1 MTENA
6 VEFTGLFKRQG
17 RFTLGPL
24 SFGIPRGGIFG
35 LVGPNGAGKTTTLDL
50 LTGIGRPDSGAVRVY
65 GLDVGANEVE
75 VKRRLAYSGPETS
88 YSSWRRVGR
97 AIDFVSGF
105 YADWDEARCAALL
118 ETFALDR
125 AKSIADLSFGEK
137 NKLSL
142 VMALARDPELLVLDE
157 PTTGLD
163 PAARQFLFADLLHR
177 MQTDRRT
184 IVIATHQLAELERFA
199 DRVALLDHGRL
210 RLCADLG
217 SLTERFMQLDL
228 ALRAGD
234 PWPSPPGVRLI
245 ARSGDRARALVDR
258 EEARADW
265 AARLGGTPLAESA
278 LTLEELY
285 LALVGTAAVT
295 QTEESVS

>member
-6 VEFTGLFKRQG
+6 VEFTALVKRQG
-17 RFTLGPL
+17 RFALGPL
-24 SFGIPRGGIFG
+24 SFGIPQGGIFG

-50 LTGIGRPDSGAVRVY
+50 LAGLGRPDSGSVRVH
-65 GLDVGANEVE
+65 GLEVGTNEVE
-75 VKRRLAYSGPETS
+75 VKRRLAYAGPETS
-88 YSSWRRVGR
+88 YGAWRRVGR

-105 YADWDEARCAALL
+105 YADWDEARCESLL
-118 ETFALDR
+118 GNFALDR

-163 PAARQFLFADLLHR
+163 PAARQFLFADLLRR
-177 MQTDRRT
+177 MQIDRRT
-184 IVIATHQLAELERFA
+184 IVIATHQLGELERFA
-199 DRVALLDHGRL
+199 DRVALLDQGRL

-217 SLTERFMQLDL
+217 SLTERFRQVDI
-228 ALRAGD
+228 ALRSGD
-234 PWPSPPGVRLI
+234 ELPAQSGVRLI
-245 ARSGDRARALVDR
+245 TRSGDRARVLVDR
-258 EEARADW
+258 EEAREDW
-265 AARLGGTPLAESA
+265 EARLGCAPLVESA

-285 LALVGTAAVT
+285 LALVGKGAAA
-295 QTEESVS
+295 QTLESVS

>member
-1 MTENA
+1 MTDNA
-6 VEFTGLFKRQG
+6 VEFTELVKRQG
-17 RFTLGPL
+17 RFALGPL
-24 SFGIPRGGIFG
+24 SFGIPQGGIFG

-50 LTGIGRPDSGAVRVY
+50 LAGIGRPESGLVRVH
-65 GLDVGANEVE
+65 GLDVGRHEVE
-75 VKRRLAYSGPETS
+75 VKRRLAYAGPETS
-88 YSSWRRVGR
+88 YAAWRRVGR

-118 ETFALDR
+118 ETFALARDR
-125 AKSIADLSFGEK
+125 SIADLSFGEK

-163 PAARQFLFADLLHR
+163 PATRQFLFADLLRR

-217 SLTERFMQLDL
+217 SLTERFTQLDV
-228 ALRAGD
+228 ALRANQAL
-234 PWPSPPGVRLI
+234 PEQPGIRLL
-245 ARSGDRARALVDR
+245 ARAGDRARVLVDR
-258 EEARADW
+258 EEARDDW
-265 AARLGGTPLAESA
+265 QARLGCTPLAQSA
-278 LTLEELY
+278 LSLEELY
-285 LALVGTAAVT
+285 LALVGKPPGARA
-295 QTEESVS
+295 TEALP

>member
-1 MTENA
+1 MSENA
-6 VEFTGLFKRQG
+6 VEFTGLAKRQG
-17 RFTLGPL
+17 RFALGPL
-24 SFGIPRGGIFG
+24 SFAIPRGGIFG

-50 LTGIGRPDSGAVRVY
+50 LAGIGRPDLGSVRVH
-65 GLDVGANEVE
+65 GLDVGAHEVE
-75 VKRRLAYSGPETS
+75 VKRRLAYAGPETS
-88 YSSWRRVGR
+88 YAPWRRVGR

-105 YADWDEARCAALL
+105 YADWDESRCAALL
-118 ETFALDR
+118 ETFALER
-125 AKSIADLSFGEK
+125 TQAIADLSFGEK

-163 PAARQFLFADLLHR
+163 PAARQFLFADLLRR

-199 DRVALLDHGRL
+199 DSVALLDRGRV

-217 SLTERFMQLDL
+217 SLTDRFMQLDVS
-228 ALRAGD
+228 LRAQD
-234 PWPSPPGVRLI
+234 PLPEQPGIQLI
-245 ARSGDRARALVDR
+245 ARSGDRARVLVDR
-258 EEARADW
+258 AETRDDW
-265 AARLGGTPLAESA
+265 QARLGGSPLAESA

-285 LALVGTAAVT
+285 LALVGEDGATYAA
-295 QTEESVS
+295 ESLS

>member
-6 VEFTGLFKRQG
+6 VEFSGLVKRQG
-17 RFTLGPL
+17 RFALGPL
-24 SFGIPRGGIFG
+24 SFGIPQGGIFG

-50 LTGIGRPDSGAVRVY
+50 LAGLGRPESGSVRVH
-65 GLDVGANEVE
+65 GLDVAANEVE
-75 VKRRLAYSGPETS
+75 VKRRLAYAGPETS
-88 YSSWRRVGR
+88 YASWRRVGR

-105 YADWDEARCAALL
+105 YADWDEARCEGLL
-118 ETFALDR
+118 ENFALDR

-163 PAARQFLFADLLHR
+163 PVARQFLFADLLHR

-217 SLTERFMQLDL
+217 SLTERFMQLDV

-234 PWPSPPGVRLI
+234 ALPEQPGIRLI
-245 ARSGDRARALVDR
+245 ARSAERARVLVDR
-258 EEARADW
+258 EETRDDW
-265 AARLGGTPLAESA
+265 QARLGCAPLAESA

-285 LALVGTAAVT
+285 LALVGKGAAARTA
-295 QTEESVS
+295 ESLS